1 MGDSRKA
8 PLPSGSVLPVLH
20 TCYVGRT
27 EYCGWQLPGRFRPR
41 DLSSVP
47 HFNPPDF
54 SKPLL
59 AAAPD
64 ARFVAAPADGV
75 LPEGFF
81 STTNLPTYVR
91 IGGEWKL
98 PREPR
103 MDSALV
109 LDADGVLW
117 VREGR
122 RVLKGEQVAVGEAE
136 DGRDGIYV
144 HATAF
149 MEEVGADGEFKFM
162 VSEVSREKPIDY
174 ALMAKILVDEREG
187 GGYPIWVAGPALVH
201 SRARNDM
208 VWFIQNG
215 FVGALLA
222 GNAVAVHDIEAS
234 IFGTTL
240 GLSGDGKATQG
251 GHGLHMRAINKV
263 RAAGSIAAAV
273 ANGTIRDGIM
283 HACVTTNT
291 PFVLTGSI
299 RDDGPLPEVI
309 TDAVASQDAM
319 RAHAVKSTMAIL
331 IATAL
336 HAIAT
341 GNMLPA
347 FVMQPDGSLREL
359 ATICV
364 DSAEFVVSKLKDR
377 GTHQAFGVVTNAQD
391 FMHILRLYVEREIDQ
406 RRIAAASPADRAV
419 AAAR

>member
-1 MGDSRKA
+1 MTTFQ
-8 PLPSGSVLPVLH
+8 H
-20 TCYVGRT
+20 
-27 EYCGWQLPGRFRPR
+27 
-41 DLSSVP
+41 
-47 HFNPPDF
+47 PDF
-54 SKPLL
+54 TQQPL
-59 AAAPD
+59 ASFPD
-64 ARFVAAPADGV
+64 ARFVPAEADGV

-91 IGGEWKL
+91 VSGSWRM

-109 LDADGVLW
+109 LDAGDVLW

-122 RVLKGEQVAVGEAE
+122 RVRKGDRVAVGMAE
-136 DGRDGIYV
+136 DGREGIYV
-144 HATAF
+144 DVAGF
-149 MEEVGADGEFKFM
+149 LGEKEDGEFKFM
-162 VSEVSREKPIDY
+162 ASEVSREKPIDY
-174 ALMAKILVDEREG
+174 ALMARILIDERDR
-187 GGYPIWVAGPALVH
+187 GGYPVWVTGPALVH
-201 SRARNDM
+201 SRARNDF

-240 GLSGDGKATQG
+240 GMTGEGQSTQG

-263 RAAGSIAAAV
+263 RQAGSIKAAV
-273 ANGTIRDGIM
+273 DDGTITSGIM
-283 HACVTTNT
+283 HACVTKNI

-299 RDDGPLPEVI
+299 RDDGPLPDVI
-309 TDAVASQDAM
+309 TDALEAQDAM
-319 RAHAVKSTMAIL
+319 RVHAIKATMAIL

-347 FVMQPDGSLREL
+347 FVTEPDGSLREL
-359 ATICV
+359 STICV
-364 DSAEFVVSKLKDR
+364 DSLEFVVSKLKDR

-391 FMHILRLYVEREIDQ
+391 FMHILRLYVERELDQ
-406 RRIAAASPADRAV
+406 RVAAGAATAAASV
-419 AAAR
+419 AG

>member
-1 MGDSRKA
+1 LSRSAA
-8 PLPSGSVLPVLH
+8 PTIFLGV
-20 TCYVGRT
+20 T
-27 EYCGWQLPGRFRPR
+27 
-41 DLSSVP
+41 
-47 HFNPPDF
+47 HFSPPDF
-54 SKPLL
+54 TKPAL
-59 AAAPD
+59 ASAPD
-64 ARFVAAPADGV
+64 ARFVPAPADGV

-81 STTNLPTYVR
+81 SSTNLPTYVR
-91 IGGEWKL
+91 IGGAWRL

-103 MDSALV
+103 MDSVLV

-122 RVLKGEQVAVGEAE
+122 RVRKDDRVAVGTHE
-136 DGRDGIYV
+136 DGRDGIFV

-149 MEEVGADGEFKFM
+149 TGEPTGDAGEFKFM
-162 VSEVSREKPIDY
+162 TSEVSREKPIDY
-174 ALMAKILVDEREG
+174 SLMARILIDERDR

-208 VWFIQNG
+208 TWFIQNG

-222 GNAVAVHDIEAS
+222 GNAVAVHDIETS

-240 GLSGDGKATQG
+240 GMSGQGQATQG
-251 GHGLHMRAINKV
+251 GHGLHMRAINRV

-273 ANGTIRDGIM
+273 ADGTIRDGIM
-283 HACVTTNT
+283 HACVTCKI

-299 RDDGPLPEVI
+299 RDDGPLPDVI
-309 TDAVASQDAM
+309 TDAVAAQDAM
-319 RAHAVKSTMAIL
+319 RAHAIKATMAIL

-347 FVMQPDGSLREL
+347 FVNEPDGSLREL

-364 DSAEFVVSKLKDR
+364 DSSEFVVSKLKDR

-391 FMHILRLYVEREIDQ
+391 FMHILRLYVERELDQ
-406 RRIAAASPADRAV
+406 RKLAAAAPRGLAEAV
-419 AAAR
+419 